1 VAKRAKNVFGQDV
14 DRVSIIQRC
23 LVEEVLPRLMFD
35 MPKPRSDKQ
44 RASLRVVTNYV
55 ATLIEGNEK
64 FLKEQK

>member
-1 VAKRAKNVFGQDV
+1 MSKKI
-14 DRVSIIQRC
+14 DRVDIIQRC
-23 LVEEVLPRLMFD
+23 LIEEILPRLMFD

-64 FLKEQK
+64 YLKEKRRKS